1 MVFVS
6 LSDNIRVVCLTLYA
20 ILVVQ
25 IIARA
30 STFDVCCRMGNKY
43 VYYCSVCA
51 HNKKA
56 FGLIPSVCT
65 KSDLNNDGWRKQKIH
80 IKCTLAGYFFFFF
93 AFLLMM
99 ARRRFLCFS
108 CCHYGR
114 RMARGDIKPP
124 RRNRRLH
131 RWHTIMSFS
140 FLWLFDFFYFIFSY
154 SQLALFVGDNI
165 EERKKLIWRRRRE
178 KKPVDVVFI

>member
-65 KSDLNNDGWRKQKIH
+65 KSDLNNDG
-80 IKCTLAGYFFFFF
+80 
-93 AFLLMM
+93 
-99 ARRRFLCFS
+99 
-108 CCHYGR
+108 
-114 RMARGDIKPP
+114 
-124 RRNRRLH
+124 
-131 RWHTIMSFS
+131 
-140 FLWLFDFFYFIFSY
+140 
-154 SQLALFVGDNI
+154 
-165 EERKKLIWRRRRE
+165 
-178 KKPVDVVFI
+178 